1 MKKVLVIGEI
11 GEGILSALSKA
22 GFEVITAEDS
32 QEGLRQLYQIH
43 PDAVIMSDGL
53 PKVDGKELHARIRE
67 IYDISII
74 VLGREKDELTR
85 AMTLVSGADIYLNE
99 GVSYPELIAR
109 LHSLLRRYRRRKG
122 NPRFDPESNVV
133 KLEGLSAAL
142 TPTEFRLLSCL
153 VFNRGKVITYSKL
166 ISEVWGKEV
175 SLEMLHLYIRRLK
188 HKLGIDSVGPYRV
201 LNYRG
206 ESYCFVADKEGIKR

>member
-1 MKKVLVIGEI
+1 M
-11 GEGILSALSKA
+11 SKA

-43 PDAVIMSDGL
+43 PDAVIMSDSL
-53 PKVDGKELHARIRE
+53 PPVDGKELHARIRE
-67 IYDISII
+67 IYDIPII
-74 VLGREKDELTR
+74 VLGREKDELAR

-109 LHSLLRRYRRRKG
+109 LHSLLRRYRRRRG
-122 NPRFDPESNVV
+122 NPRFDPERNVV

-153 VFNRGKVITYSKL
+153 VFNRGKVIAYSKL